1 MIFLIFIESKD
12 DDDVRKIGY
21 FGCRLLRN
29 NEFLEWCSLFKFNI
43 LELVLGM
50 DLKFYTSLTN
60 NLKLTVKKILGLILT
75 FGEVRGK

>member
-1 MIFLIFIESKD
+1 MMMMSGKLATLAVE
-12 DDDVRKIGY
+12 
-21 FGCRLLRN
+21 LLRN

>member
-1 MIFLIFIESKD
+1 MMMMSGKLATLAAE
-12 DDDVRKIGY
+12 
-21 FGCRLLRN
+21 LLRN

-60 NLKLTVKKILGLILT
+60 NLKLTVKNILELILT